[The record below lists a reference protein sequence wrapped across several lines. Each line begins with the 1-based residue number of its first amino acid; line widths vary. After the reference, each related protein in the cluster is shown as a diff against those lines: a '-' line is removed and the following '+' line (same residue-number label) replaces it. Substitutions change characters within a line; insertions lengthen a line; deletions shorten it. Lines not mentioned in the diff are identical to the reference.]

1 MTVSTEVD
9 HNEYK
14 GNGVTTTFPYTFRIF
29 KKPDLVVQVVDLNDN
44 ITVLTL
50 DTDYTVTGAGGYVG
64 GNVILATAL
73 PNGYQISI
81 SRELPVTQETDL
93 RNQGKFFAE
102 VHEDAFDKLTMLIQ
116 QVRSWFSLAL
126 RKPSFVANYYDAMD
140 NYIRNLRDPA
150 RPQDAATKNY
160 VDGVA
165 ATNLSRTLRTPEPI
179 PALPG
184 AEQRKN
190 KIVAMDDS
198 GNPIMVLPESGS
210 ATDVMIQ
217 LAANDGLKFIG
228 QCPDISTLRTIEPE
242 TNGQRITLRQH
253 TIGTGLGG
261 GAFRSVLAG
270 TGYTD
275 DDGVVIKTAGGSVW
289 LRINA
294 DKVNPFMFGATGG
307 ADDTAA
313 LQKMLECGRA
323 AELGTNVWKASN
335 LELNNKS
342 CSLSGSGLHVSRI
355 EQIAGATGPLM
366 TIKKTCSLIYI
377 ESLGLYGDQTSSGTR
392 GVQIEAGNTGVA
404 EDYPFNTSTPDS
416 RRDCYINM
424 VHIMGFDEVGFDYP
438 ATNFSVSTN
447 GLFVRNTKKVGV
459 NIGATDF
466 TWSNLQIDTSG
477 ESGLILKGAG
487 NFRIIGAKVIWSGWD
502 SETSNPGVLIENCQN
517 VDIVALEAQDNGFD
531 GVHVKNSRTVSLSSL
546 NCNRNSANANL
557 SYCDFVYESSDI
569 IINGDHGYNYAA
581 TSTSLL
587 NSPAE
592 HIRALD
598 TYSSLKYYGVIE
610 SENLGES
617 LLGDNN
623 IIQPSTSD
631 SIFNGLYN
639 HLNTMITTK
648 NSIPTFDGVVTTATF
663 IPAPAVLGQSQMLQL
678 TQSNKD
684 KLIFSEKVSL
694 SGCCVSLV
702 LVPTITNNSTMQ
714 IITLGSGFSSSGSSA
729 ILQFI
734 VDSTGEQTISLLL
747 SGDGTTQTINSS
759 LSGEN
764 KIVNGKAYTFS
775 LGASPG
781 RFWWS
786 VIEVSTGKRMRR
798 AFRGNVLSSPF
809 NSLFSSGTSQITA
822 FSGPLAGDY
831 GCNGG
836 GAQVYVGCF
845 SSESDYVATRKY
857 SLTGPANIMKQY
869 SFRELNGTI

>member
-1 MTVSTEVD
+1 MSDITANVVVSMPSQLFTMARSFKAVA
-9 HNEYK
+9 
-14 GNGVTTTFPYTFRIF
+14 NGKIYIG
-29 KKPDLVVQVVDLNDN
+29 Q
-44 ITVLTL
+44 I
-50 DTDYTVTGAGGYVG
+50 DTDPTNPANQIQVYVENEDGSHVSVSQPIVINSAGYPVYNGQIAKFVTV
-64 GNVILATAL
+64 
-73 PNGYQISI
+73 
-81 SRELPVTQETDL
+81 
-93 RNQGKFFAE
+93 QGHSMA
-102 VHEDAFDKLTMLIQ
+102 V
-116 QVRSWFSLAL
+116 
-126 RKPSFVANYYDAMD
+126 YDAYGSQQFYFS
-140 NYIRNLRDPA
+140 NILKYDPD
-150 RPQDAATKNY
+150 QFKQSIGSI
-160 VDGVA
+160 DGF
-165 ATNLSRTLRTPEPI
+165 
-179 PALPG
+179 
-184 AEQRKN
+184 KY
-190 KIVAMDDS
+190 
-198 GNPIMVLPESGS
+198 
-210 ATDVMIQ
+210 
-217 LAANDGLKFIG
+217 IG
-228 QCPDISTLRTIEPE
+228 QCPDIETLRTIKPE
-242 TNGQRITLRQH
+242 TDGQRIILQQH
-253 TIGTGLGG
+253 TAGTGLGG
-261 GAFRSVLAG
+261 GYFMAVINGS
-270 TGYTD
+270 GYVD
-275 DDGVVIKTAGGSVW
+275 DNGVVIKTAGGSVW
-289 LRINA
+289 LRVNA

-307 ADDTAA
+307 ADDTVA

-355 EQIAGATGPLM
+355 EQIPGATGPLL
-366 TIKKTCSLIYI
+366 TIKKTCSLIYL
-377 ESLGLYGDQTSSGTR
+377 ESFGLYGDQLTHGTR
-392 GVQIEAGNTGVA
+392 GIQIEAGNTGVTS
-404 EDYPFNTSTPDS
+404 DYPFNVSTPDS

-424 VHIMGFDEVGFDYP
+424 IHVMGFDEVGFDYP

-466 TWSNLQIDTSG
+466 IWNNLQIDTSG

-487 NFRIIGAKVIWSGWD
+487 NFKIIGAKVIWSGWE
-502 SETSNPGVLIENCQN
+502 SETPNPGVLIENCKN

-531 GVHVKNSRTVSLSSL
+531 GVHVKDSRAVTFSSL
-546 NCNRNSANANL
+546 NSNRNSANANL
-557 SYCDFVYESSDI
+557 GYCDFVYEGSDI
-569 IINGDHGYNYAA
+569 FINGDHGYNYAA
-581 TSTSLL
+581 TSTASL

-598 TYSSLKYYGVIE
+598 TYSSLNYYGIIE
-610 SENLGES
+610 SENNGES

-639 HLNTMITTK
+639 HRNTTITLR
-648 NSIPTFDGVVTTATF
+648 NSTPTFDGVVITPTF
-663 IPAPAVLGQSQMLQL
+663 IPAPSLIGQSQMLQL

-684 KLIFSEKVSL
+684 KLIFSEKVPL

-702 LVPTITNNSTMQ
+702 LVPTVINSSTMQ

-734 VDSTGEQTISLLL
+734 VDSTGEQNISLLL
-747 SGDGTTQTINSS
+747 SGDGKTQTINS
-759 LSGEN
+759 LISGEN
-764 KIVNGKAYTFS
+764 KIVNGKAYTFA

-786 VIEVSTGKRMRR
+786 IIDVSTGKRIRR
-798 AFRGNVLSSPF
+798 AFRGNILSSPF
-809 NSLFSSGTSQITA
+809 NSLFSYGTSQITA

-831 GCNGG
+831 ACNGG